1 MRIVFMGT
9 PEFSVPSLQALTE
22 AGHEIAAV
30 VAQPDRPR
38 GRGRVSAPPAVA
50 LAARRSDL
58 PLLQPDRVREGEFIE
73 ALEAIAPELIVV
85 VAFGQILPRRILDI
99 PAKGCINLHA
109 SLLPRYRGAAPIQW
123 AILRGEQTTGVTT
136 MTMNEQMDAGDILL
150 AREVPIQTG
159 ETAGALGGRLC
170 REGAALLVETVRA
183 IEEGRASPVSQDSTK
198 VTLAPRLTKEDG
210 RINWSDAARD
220 IVNRVRAVTPW
231 PGAFTNHGG
240 KVLKIWKALEG
251 EAGRGAKA
259 GSVIRAGGSGIA
271 VAAGDGRAVLLT
283 ELQLSGK
290 RRVAAG
296 AFILG
301 TKIAE
306 GDILGGG

>member
-9 PEFSVPSLQALTE
+9 PEFSVPSLQALME
-22 AGHEIAAV
+22 SGHEIAAV

-38 GRGRVSAPPAVA
+38 GRGRVSAPPPVA
-50 LAARRSDL
+50 LAARRSDI
-58 PLLQPDRVREGEFIE
+58 PLFQPDRVREAGFIE
-73 ALEAIAPELIVV
+73 ALEAIAPALIVV
-85 VAFGQILPRRILDI
+85 VAFGQILPRQILDI

-109 SLLPRYRGAAPIQW
+109 SLLPSYRGAAPVQW
-123 AILRGEQTTGVTT
+123 AILRGEQVTGVTT
-136 MTMNEQMDAGDILL
+136 MNMNEQMDAGDILL
-150 AREVPIQTG
+150 VREVSIRMG
-159 ETAGALGGRLC
+159 ETAGALGERLG
-170 REGAALLVETVRA
+170 REGAALLVETVHA
-183 IEEGRASPVSQDSTK
+183 IEAGRVSPVAQDASK
-198 VTLAPRLTKEDG
+198 VTLAPRLRKEDG

-231 PGAFTNHGG
+231 PGAFTTQGE
-240 KVLKIWKALEG
+240 KILKIWKAREDETSTG
-251 EAGRGAKA
+251 VKA
-259 GSVIRAGGSGIA
+259 GTVIRAGGSGIA

-290 RRVAAG
+290 RRVPAG

-306 GDILGGG
+306 GDMLGGG